1 MNMKK
6 FGLIGNPVKGSKSP
20 LLFNAAYN
28 GMTQEDGSA
37 YSYDLIEED
46 GFENAWEHFLND
58 YSAINVTAPSS

>member
-6 FGLIGNPVKGSKSP
+6 SGLIGNPV
-20 LLFNAAYN
+20 N

-46 GFENAWEHFLND
+46 GFENAWEHFLNE
-58 YSAINVTAPSS
+58 